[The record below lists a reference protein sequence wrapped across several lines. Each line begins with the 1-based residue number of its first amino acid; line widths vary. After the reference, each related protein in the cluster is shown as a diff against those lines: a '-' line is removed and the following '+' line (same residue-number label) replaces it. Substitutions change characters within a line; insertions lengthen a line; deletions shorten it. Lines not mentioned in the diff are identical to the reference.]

1 MTPQQQPPQQDQ
13 VQVQPQ
19 PAAPQQRPAN
29 QNAPMNAGP
38 GGAMIQDEDEN
49 GQNRDWLDWLYMS
62 MRGVMLMSI
71 IYFYSSTS
79 RFLLVAILGLIV
91 YLYQA
96 GVFNMR
102 RPEQQQQQQQQPGL
116 SYLYKNKFVI

>member
-1 MTPQQQPPQQDQ
+1 MTPQQQLQQQQQDP
-13 VQVQPQ
+13 VQEQPQ
-19 PAAPQQRPAN
+19 PVPAAPQQRPVN

-38 GGAMIQDEDEN
+38 GGAMIQNDDEN

-62 MRGVMLMSI
+62 MRGLMLMSI

-79 RFLLVAILGLIV
+79 RFLLVTILGLIV

-102 RPEQQQQQQQQPGL
+102 RPEQQQQQQPGL
-116 SYLYKNKFVI
+116 FML

>member
-1 MTPQQQPPQQDQ
+1 
-13 VQVQPQ
+13 
-19 PAAPQQRPAN
+19 
-29 QNAPMNAGP
+29 MNAGP

-62 MRGVMLMSI
+62 MRGIMLMSI

-102 RPEQQQQQQQQPGL
+102 RPEQQQQQPGL
-116 SYLYKNKFVI
+116 FVYITTKSLCNLNKNAFYAFINYIYTKFYNNYVEVFISIF